1 MEKNLLNMIGIGEF
15 QKQAA
20 AYLKKIKGHKQESIL
35 VSHNKPQAIVMSL
48 ERYEELRSLEV
59 AKEQEINEVLDLV
72 SAGNEEYDRGQT
84 IKAKSMRHLL
94 S

>member
-1 MEKNLLNMIGIGEF
+1 MIGIGEF

-20 AYLKKIKGHKQESIL
+20 LYLKKMKGHKEESVL

-48 ERYEELRSLEV
+48 ERYEELKSLEV
-59 AKEQEINEVLDLV
+59 ARDREINEVHHLV
-72 SAGNEEYDRGQT
+72 ADGNEEYERGQT
-84 IKAKSMRHLL
+84 IKAKSLRHLL